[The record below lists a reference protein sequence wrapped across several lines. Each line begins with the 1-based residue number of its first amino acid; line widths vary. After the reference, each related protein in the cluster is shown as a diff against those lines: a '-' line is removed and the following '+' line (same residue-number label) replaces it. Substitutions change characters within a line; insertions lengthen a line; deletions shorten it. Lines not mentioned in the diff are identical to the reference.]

1 MKTLLSLQHR
11 PSKSHQI
18 GMVGGKATGP
28 LLDGAF
34 GSVMLARSNKHAPT
48 ELDPKKMTLEVV
60 SNSQNSTPNPQN
72 ATGDIRHNWM
82 QEEVLDLF
90 HLPFN
95 ELLFLAQT
103 THRKVFDPNE
113 IQMSTLLSIKT
124 GGCAENCGYCS
135 QSAHHET
142 GLPASKLMEVAR
154 VAGEAKRAK
163 EAGAT
168 RYCMG
173 AAWREP
179 KDRDMPELI
188 AMIQEVRGLG
198 LETCMTLGMLSD
210 TQVQQLA
217 DAGLD
222 YYNHN
227 VDTSEEFYDKV
238 VTTRSFDERLETL
251 ARVQDAGIN
260 VCSGGIVGL
269 GEEVEDRAGMLM
281 ALANLPEHPG
291 SVPINLLVR
300 VKGTPMEEAAD
311 VDPIDFVRTIAVAR
325 LMMPHS
331 MVRLSAG
338 RQEMSDELQAL
349 CFFAGAN
356 SIFMGD
362 KLLTTDNA
370 SVDHDTA
377 LFEKLG
383 LRPMGLDP
391 VDGSATA

>member
-1 MKTLLSLQHR
+1 MSLDISTPVAAR
-11 PSKSHQI
+11 PSKSPFASGLRH
-18 GMVGGKATGP
+18 
-28 LLDGAF
+28 DW
-34 GSVMLARSNKHAPT
+34 
-48 ELDPKKMTLEVV
+48 TL
-60 SNSQNSTPNPQN
+60 
-72 ATGDIRHNWM
+72 
-82 QEEVLDLF
+82 EEVLTLF
-90 HLPFN
+90 GQPFN
-95 ELLFLAQT
+95 DLLFQAQT
-103 THRKVFDPNE
+103 VHRQVFDANE

-142 GLPASKLMEVAR
+142 GLAASKLMDVDK
-154 VAGEAKRAK
+154 VVQEAKRAK

-179 KDRDMPELI
+179 KDRDMPELV
-188 AMIQEVRGLG
+188 AMIQEVRSLG

-210 TQVQQLA
+210 AQVQQLA

-227 VDTSEEFYDKV
+227 IDTSESFYDKV
-238 VTTRSFDERLETL
+238 VTTRTFEDRLETL
-251 ARVQDAGIN
+251 ARVQGAGIN

-269 GEEVEDRAGMLM
+269 GEETQDRAGMLM

-300 VKGTPMEEAAD
+300 VEGTPMAD
-311 VDPIDFVRTIAVAR
+311 ARRVDPIDFVRTIAVAR
-325 LMMPHS
+325 IMMPHS

-370 SVDHDTA
+370 SIDHDTA

-383 LRPMGLDP
+383 LRPMAAEAP
-391 VDGSATA
+391 NA